1 MKYIKRIDAYYKY
14 LKDENTKT
22 KYCETYSTGNYSRL
36 EILRN
41 KKNILTVYLV
51 SDNYTKARKISE
63 LKLAAKGVHI
73 SRVIQCKANSK
84 IAYGDVKHTNDLLIF
99 IFNEDKTEFELLI
112 VKGKKYE
119 CNLYLNMLLDG
130 VLNDEITNLRQLEE
144 NLSKAA

>member
-1 MKYIKRIDAYYKY
+1 V
-14 LKDENTKT
+14 KDENTKT

-41 KKNILTVYLV
+41 KNNILTVYLV
-51 SDNYTKARKISE
+51 SNDYTNARKISE
-63 LKLAAKGVHI
+63 LKLTAKGLHI

-84 IAYGDVKHTNDLLIF
+84 IAYGDVRNTNDLLIF

-119 CNLYLNMLLDG
+119 CNLYLNMLFDG
-130 VLNDEITNLRQLEE
+130 VLKDEINILRQSGE
-144 NLSKAA
+144 NLSKVA